1 MNLEFKKVTVE
12 EVEHMIPFYAMRPNR
27 TCDSVFL
34 ESYIWKE
41 LYHVKYAIWED
52 RALLW
57 LMEYKGEYF
66 SAMPLCREEDLEVA
80 FSVLEQYF
88 HNELKVPLTIHL
100 ADEEAVRCLNLEKMG
115 YVIEEQEDAKD
126 YLYRAEALRTLSG
139 RKLHKKKN
147 RLNTFL
153 RQYENRFIYR
163 KLTCSD
169 KAEIWKFLNTWREQK
184 GEEVEEHLDY
194 EVRGIHDI
202 LNHCSRLP
210 IHMGGIFIDGVLKAF
225 SIGSE
230 NKLERM
236 AVIHIEKADPE
247 IIGLYQ
253 AMNQL
258 FLIHEFP
265 EVEWVNREDDL
276 GLEGL
281 RKAKMSYHPADFARK
296 YLVKQKE

>member
-1 MNLEFKKVTVE
+1 MNLEFKEVTVD
-12 EVEHMIPFYAMRPNR
+12 EVECMIPFYAMRPNR

-41 LYHVKYAIWED
+41 LYHVKYAIWEE

-57 LMEYKGEYF
+57 LMEYEGEYF
-66 SAMPLCREEDLEVA
+66 SAMPLCKEEDLKEA
-80 FSVLEQYF
+80 FLALEQYF
-88 HNELKVPLTIHL
+88 HNVLKRPLTIHL
-100 ADEEAVRCLNLEKMG
+100 ADEEAIKQLHLEERG
-115 YVIEEQEDAKD
+115 YLVEEQVDARD
-126 YLYRAEALRTLSG
+126 YLYRAEALKTLAG

-153 RQYENRFIYR
+153 RQYENRFTYR
-163 KLTCSD
+163 KLNCSD
-169 KAEIWKFLNTWREQK
+169 KAEIWKFLDTWREEK
-184 GEEVEEHLDY
+184 GKEVEEHLDY

-225 SIGSE
+225 SVGSE

-265 EVEWVNREDDL
+265 EAEWVNREDDL